1 VSKIVECEQELK
13 GYVECEDDL
22 RGWGWGDNSLALV
35 IRTENVI
42 GGSGMMDI
50 QPLMML
56 EE

>member
-1 VSKIVECEQELK
+1 MCRKILVMCLK
-13 GYVECEDDL
+13 L
-22 RGWGWGDNSLALV
+22 WHKSLALV

-42 GGSGMMDI
+42 GGSRMMDI